1 MMKKFIITD
10 EYGTIPINS
19 SDIIILILD
28 NWNDFSYYTLFGI
41 NYIDS
46 NGNVSEIGSVRIAYF
61 GQQKGRKERK
71 LVKGDT
77 FDHLENNYFSLG
89 TDDSY
94 YDNLNNVS
102 ADIKKLILKGLND
115 IAFNQD
121 LLKKAIDED
130 VTQTALLRNISF
142 DTVMNQYSRIAQG
155 GARLTDY
162 QFSYS
167 FSQKEILIKPEKIY
181 FNVFADKKPSTN
193 IHAIIGRNGVGKSY
207 LLDEMINSI
216 LNPSNKKEDI
226 GNFTLNEYSDKENFT
241 NIVSVTFS
249 AFDNYQFENKET
261 KPNIKYQYIGLKNN
275 PNNFEKTFTT
285 SLNQIISESKIER
298 WKNIVSYL
306 ESDPVFEN
314 EHFIDLIELYD
325 KKIITKKM
333 IEFRFSK
340 LSSGHKI
347 ILLTITKL
355 VELLQEKSLVF
366 FDEPET
372 HLHPPLL
379 SSFIRAFSELLSDRN
394 AVCIMTTHSPIIIQE
409 IPKNC
414 VYKLNRI
421 GNNAVFERPKLETF
435 GENVGVLTNEIFGLE
450 AINSGFYNVL
460 KDLVK
465 NYDNYN
471 QAIDS
476 IDNKLGIEGKSILRS
491 LFFNKNKSN
500 ETLV

>member
-306 ESDPVFEN
+306 E
-314 EHFIDLIELYD
+314 
-325 KKIITKKM
+325 KI
-333 IEFRFSK
+333 
-340 LSSGHKI
+340 G
-347 ILLTITKL
+347 
-355 VELLQEKSLVF
+355 
-366 FDEPET
+366 
-372 HLHPPLL
+372 
-379 SSFIRAFSELLSDRN
+379 RAH
-394 AVCIMTTHSPIIIQE
+394 V
-409 IPKNC
+409 
-414 VYKLNRI
+414 
-421 GNNAVFERPKLETF
+421 
-435 GENVGVLTNEIFGLE
+435 
-450 AINSGFYNVL
+450 
-460 KDLVK
+460 
-465 NYDNYN
+465 
-471 QAIDS
+471 
-476 IDNKLGIEGKSILRS
+476 
-491 LFFNKNKSN
+491 
-500 ETLV
+500 